1 MPQQRHRSAIGY
13 RRISHKPG
21 EPNGPSRRYLLLMP
35 NIAEP
40 LNRAAANR
48 DLAKRARW
56 LAHAL
61 PPGGANRTRL
71 VHYAEELE
79 QRAAGLE
86 KQVSASAPAAS
97 APAAS
102 APATTRQVQTQVQ
115 QQRLKKTPL
124 KSKTL
129 S

>member
-1 MPQQRHRSAIGY
+1 
-13 RRISHKPG
+13 
-21 EPNGPSRRYLLLMP
+21 MP

-61 PPGGANRTRL
+61 PPGGADRTRL

-79 QRAAGLE
+79 QRAARLE
-86 KQVSASAPAAS
+86 EQASASAPAA
-97 APAAS
+97 
-102 APATTRQVQTQVQ
+102 TRQVQRPQVQTQVQ
-115 QQRLKKTPL
+115 QQQQQKKKTPL
-124 KSKTL
+124 KSKT
-129 S
+129 